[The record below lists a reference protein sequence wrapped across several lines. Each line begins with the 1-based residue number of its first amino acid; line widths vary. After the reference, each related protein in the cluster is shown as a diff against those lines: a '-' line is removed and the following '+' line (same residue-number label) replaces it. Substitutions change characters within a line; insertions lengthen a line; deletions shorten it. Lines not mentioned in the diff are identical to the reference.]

1 MRRVRQKTEDNAYLW
16 QSDNTFFTR
25 YMNTM
30 HSCWVQ
36 TEVIMEFIEANTM
49 RAAKPPNTKMLKS
62 LKHIIDLWQQHSG
75 GQSAWLIQPRCE
87 QWN

>member
-16 QSDNTFFTR
+16 QSDNTFFYTL
-25 YMNTM
+25 
-30 HSCWVQ
+30 HGHDALSKQ

-75 GQSAWLIQPRCE
+75 GQSAWLIQARCE